1 MSNLEL
7 YRGAGELETF
17 RAETTKTGTING
29 VPYVDKRGKL
39 FEAGVHRGK
48 VYTEADLDRVVQQ
61 FTKPKAEDK
70 WTVPV
75 YEDHED
81 KQRRMVGSV
90 RSVER
95 IGRELHGTLRFNKQ
109 ENVDN
114 VMCGLFSKLSP
125 AIWYKLMKLKEV
137 SVTPEPH
144 FDDTELFHQQQTEEA
159 NMGEGTQTTQQAA
172 GTPAAPTQQ
181 VTLSKDDLASF
192 AANAVKQANDAWEER
207 FTKQQSDFDAFK
219 AQAEKDRKEL
229 ETLRAARV
237 DASASTQVELFRAQG
252 KTTGKPMIEAE
263 TAFVKTLNPEQLE
276 AYKKVKEAQPA
287 IVDLNRYG
295 INPAEK
301 PHDAEPTPEEFS
313 KQVDDLVERYGPNA
327 GKKTEE

>member
-29 VPYVDKRGKL
+29 VPYVDRRGKL
-39 FEAGVHRGK
+39 FEVGVHRGK
-48 VYTEADLDRVVQQ
+48 PYTEADLDRVVQQ
-61 FTKPKAEDK
+61 FNPPKAEDK
-70 WTVPV
+70 WTVPI

-95 IGRELHGTLRFNKQ
+95 VGRELHGTLRFNKQ

-144 FDDTELFHQQQTEEA
+144 FLDTELFHQQETEEA

-172 GTPAAPTQQ
+172 GTPAAPDQ
-181 VTLSKDDLASF
+181 VTLSKEDLASF

-219 AQAEKDRKEL
+219 AQAEADRKEL
-229 ETLRAARV
+229 ETLRSARL
-237 DASASTQVELFRAQG
+237 DASAATQVELFRAQG
-252 KTTGKPMIEAE
+252 KTVSPAMVEAE
-263 TAFVKTLNPEQLE
+263 TAFVKSLNPEQLE

-287 IVDLNRYG
+287 LVDLKRYG
-295 INPAEK
+295 VQVGEK
-301 PHDAEPTPEEFS
+301 PHETEPTPEQFKAE
-313 KQVDDLVERYGPNA
+313 VDSLVEKYGPNA